1 MLRRKG
7 PFFVIA
13 GLLLGCLLQA
23 AVLEQGMSPDEVEAA
38 LGEPN
43 GSRELA
49 DGRIW
54 VYSGGI
60 SLRFVE
66 GALAEA
72 SGVEMSVPEA
82 PEPTM
87 EEPVSMAEP
96 SPEPDEKA
104 DPPAEDPP
112 EQGKEAPGVPV
123 EAEASPEDE
132 TETTEQG
139 IADPTSILAEE
150 EEEEKS
156 VSGDGGILSQE
167 LLVAVVLTLLQFG
180 ILWIACR
187 ITGIEA
193 YAVSLL
199 FIAVM
204 DRLVIHWIQWV
215 FLSFL
220 TFPTT
225 FHADSLVS
233 FLVML
238 GMFMKFTSAKSLPS
252 ALKVVVASKVLG
264 IVIAYVFVML
274 VLFNV

>member
-1 MLRRKG
+1 MSRRKG
-7 PFFVIA
+7 SFFVVA

-23 AVLEQGMSPDEVEAA
+23 AVLEQGMTPDEVEAI

-43 GSRELA
+43 GSRELV

-54 VYSGGI
+54 VYSGNI
-60 SLRFVE
+60 TLIFVE

-72 SGVEMSVPEA
+72 SGVEMVVSEA
-82 PEPTM
+82 AEPTM
-87 EEPVSMAEP
+87 EEPPPMEEP

-112 EQGKEAPGVPV
+112 EQEKEPPAAPAQGEPSPEEEAEPREQGAADPTIVPAGE
-123 EAEASPEDE
+123 EAEA
-132 TETTEQG
+132 
-139 IADPTSILAEE
+139 
-150 EEEEKS
+150 
-156 VSGDGGILSQE
+156 VSGDGGILPQE
-167 LLVAVVLTLLQFG
+167 LLVAVVVTLLQFG

-220 TFPTT
+220 DFPTT

-264 IVIAYVFVML
+264 IIAAYVLVMV
-274 VLFNV
+274 VLFNM

>member
-1 MLRRKG
+1 MSRGKG
-7 PFFVIA
+7 PFIVMV
-13 GLLLGCLLQA
+13 GLLLGSLLHG
-23 AVLEQGMSPDEVEAA
+23 AVLEQGMSPEEVEAA

-72 SGVEMSVPEA
+72 SGVDMVVPDD
-82 PEPTM
+82 PEPAG
-87 EEPVSMAEP
+87 EEPPSVEEP
-96 SPEPDEKA
+96 PEEPEEKPD
-104 DPPAEDPP
+104 PSAEDPP
-112 EQGKEAPGVPV
+112 AAEKEAPAAPV
-123 EAEASPEDE
+123 EAEESLDDE
-132 TETTEQG
+132 IETMEKVA
-139 IADPTSILAEE
+139 ADPTSAIAGEE
-150 EEEEKS
+150 ES

-167 LLVAVVLTLLQFG
+167 LLVAVLLTLLQFG

-193 YAVSLL
+193 YALSLL

-204 DRLVIHWIQWV
+204 DRLVIHWMQWV

-220 TFPTT
+220 AFPTT
-225 FHADSLVS
+225 FHADSLGS

-238 GMFMKFTSAKSLPS
+238 VMFMKFTSAKSLPS

-264 IVIAYVFVML
+264 IVAAYVLVMV
-274 VLFNV
+274 VLFNL